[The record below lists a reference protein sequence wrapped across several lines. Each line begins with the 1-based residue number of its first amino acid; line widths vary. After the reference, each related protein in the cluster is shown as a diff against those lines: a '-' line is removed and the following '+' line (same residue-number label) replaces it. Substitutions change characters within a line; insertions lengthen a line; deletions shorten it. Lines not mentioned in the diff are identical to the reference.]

1 MKNKLVLLM
10 LSASVLS
17 CNSDEVVTNENS
29 SNENYVK
36 SARSLSYLPELRTFE
51 LSNGENVQILSFS
64 SWKDFQELADNLSD
78 QVEIYDDNFLRD
90 HEHLSDESLSNF
102 EDEINYTDQIPLINF
117 ENSISFNQALR
128 KRFNAENSKMLETE
142 NLDPNLDPNINLA
155 FSNGELS
162 LVNLN
167 QEVMVAD
174 TIYVFNKE
182 SIGRIYGDYEN
193 NLSAA
198 RTASGLKFTSTSNIF
213 SPNTPAAAE
222 CVGWRATE
230 SDHHY
235 ANGKNAR
242 RVAKIRAVPGWTKSE
257 KMTINYEKGR
267 RWKEKR
273 TRMALDLSVWLWEKC
288 SEDNS
293 PGDANHYGRNTFKD
307 KKRRDMKHHEYITS
321 RTVKTRKGFLVGN
334 HYYAGTSTYYKLQ

>member
-1 MKNKLVLLM
+1 MKKLLL
-10 LSASVLS
+10 LTLTASVLS

-29 SNENYVK
+29 SNENSVK
-36 SARSLSYLPELRTFE
+36 LARSSSYLPELRTFE
-51 LSNGENVQILSFS
+51 LSNGKNVQILSFAN
-64 SWKDFQELADNLSD
+64 WNEFGNLADDLSNE
-78 QVEIYDDNFLRD
+78 VEIYDDNFLANNA
-90 HEHLSDESLSNF
+90 HLSDEALSIF
-102 EDEINYTDQIPLINF
+102 EDEINYSDQVPQINF

-128 KRFNAENSKMLETE
+128 NRFNIENEQMLDTD

-174 TIYVFNKE
+174 TIYVFKDGN
-182 SIGRIYGDYEN
+182 IGRIYGNYVA
-193 NLSAA
+193 NLSAVRSA
-198 RTASGLKFTSTSNIF
+198 AGLQFTSTSNIF
-213 SPNTPAAAE
+213 SPNTPAMAE

-242 RVAKIRAVPGWTKSE
+242 RVAKVRAVPGWTKSE
-257 KMTINYEKGR
+257 KKTINYEKGR
-267 RWKEKR
+267 RWREKR
-273 TRMALDLSVWLWEKC
+273 TQMALDLSVWLWEKC
-288 SEDNS
+288 DTNTSSGN
-293 PGDANHYGRNTFKD
+293 AYHYGRNTLKD
-307 KKRRDMKHHEYITS
+307 KKRRDIHHHEYVTS
-321 RTVKTRKGFLVGN
+321 NTVKTRKGFIVGN